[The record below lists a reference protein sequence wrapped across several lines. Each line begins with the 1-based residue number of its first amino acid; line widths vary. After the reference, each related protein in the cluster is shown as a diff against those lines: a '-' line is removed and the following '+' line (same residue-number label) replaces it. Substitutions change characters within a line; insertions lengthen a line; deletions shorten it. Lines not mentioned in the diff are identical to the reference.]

1 MIAQKN
7 TDHDGIF
14 EIHFHKYLQNIKYKG
29 LLMLDDIKLNKS
41 MVNYWD
47 SIKEEKF
54 DISHVGHH
62 SGTGLV
68 IFK

>member
-1 MIAQKN
+1 
-7 TDHDGIF
+7 
-14 EIHFHKYLQNIKYKG
+14 
-29 LLMLDDIKLNKS
+29 MLDDIKLNKS